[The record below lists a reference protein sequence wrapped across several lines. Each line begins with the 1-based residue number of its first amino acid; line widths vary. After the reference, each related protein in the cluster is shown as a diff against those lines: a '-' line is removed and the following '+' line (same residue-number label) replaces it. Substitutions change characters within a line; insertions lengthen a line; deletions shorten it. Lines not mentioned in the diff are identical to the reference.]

1 MIEAHPW
8 HYDGRNANRWTPL
21 LVGDAAS
28 FTLKGEGWESGPTRW
43 ADLVALDA
51 PAGEH
56 VFGLAGEQGWRL
68 GFSGA
73 LPEDLA
79 ALLPRPARYG
89 GFIDRIGLGKASALL
104 AAVAAVVV
112 FVGVKAPGWIAPLVP
127 QRWEDT
133 MGDAM
138 AGDFGG
144 RVCRTEQGTAAL
156 RALVRQ
162 LDPEGTARSIEVA
175 NIGMVNAVALP
186 GRRIV
191 LFRGLIEQAK
201 SPDEV
206 AGVLGHELGHVR
218 HRDTLTAMM
227 RQLGLSVVLGGLD
240 GSTGSKVNAVL
251 GLSFSR
257 EAEHRADLAAIEA
270 MRKSAISPVPTAAF
284 FARMGGDDK
293 PAKKDTPAGKD
304 KPTATAKGERSIA
317 ALDWFAS
324 HPSSTSREKLF
335 TEAAEKGRRYRP
347 ALSPGEWQGLQK
359 ICSADKTVKP
369 GFDFGF

>member
-1 MIEAHPW
+1 MPLTERIEAHPW

-21 LVGDAAS
+21 LVGDVET
-28 FTLKGEGWESGPTRW
+28 FTLKGEGWDAGPYCW
-43 ADLVALDA
+43 ADLIALDA

-56 VFGLAGEQGWRL
+56 VFGLKDEQGWRL
-68 GFSGA
+68 GFPGA

-79 ALLPRPARYG
+79 ALLPKPARYG
-89 GFIDRIGLGKASALL
+89 GFIDRIGLGRASAVL
-104 AAVAAVVV
+104 AMAAAAVV

-127 QRWEDT
+127 QSWEDT

-144 RVCRTEQGTAAL
+144 RICHTKEGTPAL

-162 LDPEGTARSIEVA
+162 LDPHGTARSIEVA

-191 LFRGLIEQAK
+191 LFRGLVEQAE

-227 RQLGLSVVLGGLD
+227 RQLGLSVVLGGMD
-240 GSTGSKVNAVL
+240 GSTGSQVNAVL

-257 EAEHRADLAAIEA
+257 DAEHQADLAAIDA
-270 MRKSAISPVPTAAF
+270 MRASGISPVPTAAF
-284 FARMGGDDK
+284 FARMGGEEA
-293 PAKKDTPAGKD
+293 PAK
-304 KPTATAKGERSIA
+304 AKGKAKSTTQPGRSIE

-324 HPSSTSREKLF
+324 HPSSTSRQQLF
-335 TEAAEKGRRYRP
+335 ANAAEKGRRYRP
-347 ALSPGEWQGLQK
+347 ALAADQWQALQK
-359 ICSADKTVKP
+359 ICSADKAVKP